1 MTDWKAIARIG
12 IERDRLASA
21 PAREKEHQRTVI
33 CMRDHRDHWVVV
45 QRKCN
50 YSAFSGYSYTPSDW
64 SGIRCTECNRYWRTK
79 GAYVDTLPDAPYGVF

>member
-1 MTDWKAIARIG
+1 
-12 IERDRLASA
+12 
-21 PAREKEHQRTVI
+21 
-33 CMRDHRDHWVVV
+33 VVV

-79 GAYVDTLPDAPYGVF
+79 GAYVDTLPDAPYGVI